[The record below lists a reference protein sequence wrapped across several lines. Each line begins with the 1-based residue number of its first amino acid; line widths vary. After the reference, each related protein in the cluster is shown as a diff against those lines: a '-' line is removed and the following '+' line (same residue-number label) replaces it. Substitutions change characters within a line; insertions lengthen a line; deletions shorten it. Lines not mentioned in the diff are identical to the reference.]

1 MVSTTSAPDQSSRP
15 PLFRRSTTR
24 LSDGRELI
32 YFDDSE
38 PFLSGGTTRCAE
50 DLRALPAVE
59 SSGELRWDARVGEWV
74 ALAAHRMA
82 RTHQPS
88 DDDNPLAPTRP
99 GHRTEIPADDY
110 DVVVFENRFP
120 SFAGPPADEAEP
132 GGAMVDGEPLWPRRR
147 AAGRCEVLCFSPDP
161 TGALATVGTTRM
173 RTVIEAWADRT
184 RVLGELDGVEQVFC
198 FENRGAEIG
207 VTLSHPHGQ
216 IYAYPFLPPDTV
228 AVLAQLR
235 RHRDATGGNLLDD
248 LLAAELRSGR
258 RVVSEGEHWVAYVP
272 AAARWPVEVEIA
284 PRRPVPDLCA
294 LTEAE
299 RAELAGFYPE
309 LLRRLDRYF
318 TDADGAPMPLPY
330 VSAWHQAP
338 ARIGRDEFRLRLRL
352 FSVRRSA
359 DKIKYLA
366 GSESAMGVWINDTI
380 PEAIA
385 DRLRELAA

>member
-1 MVSTTSAPDQSSRP
+1 MSVVPAAATRGAGHNDVVSPTPH
-15 PLFRRSTTR
+15 PLFRRTATR

-38 PFLSGGTTRCAE
+38 PRRSRGPA
-50 DLRALPAVE
+50 DLRALTAVE
-59 SSGELRWDARVGEWV
+59 RGGEVRWDARVGQWV
-74 ALAAHRMA
+74 ALAAHRMD

-88 DDDNPLAPTRP
+88 GGENPLAPTRD
-99 GHRTEIPADDY
+99 GRRTEIPADDY

-120 SFAGPPADEAEP
+120 SFAGPPAA
-132 GGAMVDGEPLWPRRR
+132 ATLLDGEPLWPRRA
-147 AAGRCEVLCFSPDP
+147 AAGRCEVLSFSPDP
-161 TGALATVGTTRM
+161 AASLGDVGPTRM

-184 RVLGELDGVEQVFC
+184 RELALLDGVEQVFC

-207 VTLSHPHGQ
+207 VTLPHPHGQ

-228 AVLAQLR
+228 AVLGQLR
-235 RHRDATGGNLLDD
+235 RHRAATGRNLLDD

-258 RVVSEGEHWVAYVP
+258 RLVAEGERWVAYVP
-272 AAARWPVEVEIA
+272 AAARWPVELEVA
-284 PRRPVPDLCA
+284 PRRHVPDLCA
-294 LTEAE
+294 LTDPE
-299 RAELAGFYPE
+299 RAELAEFYPE

-318 TDADGAPMPLPY
+318 TDEDGASMPLPY

-338 ARIGRDEFRLRLRL
+338 VRAGRDEFRLHLRL

-359 DKIKYLA
+359 GKLKYLA
-366 GSESAMGVWINDTI
+366 GSESAMGVWINDTT

-385 DRLRELAA
+385 DRLRELAP